1 MVVTEPKS
9 TKKFDMPE
17 MTEQNLKA
25 ALDAQMNK
33 KDDDLKLT
41 KEEADKFK
49 EAFEKPEFRKLMSE
63 YVEEISDPKN
73 RAETDAYIKQLE
85 SQGEVPTDK
94 EVIRPEKG
102 YVVKFKHTKVKV
114 AEDKKKKGE
123 KYEKEKL
130 FVNICSSEKVDPPK
144 SSVVTVKG
152 QKGRQW
158 QIPHSLGPVRM
169 ELDKGGGNAPTLDC
183 CYHPSTVQMSLQN
196 PQFKDLIVETAR
208 ESCVRGFKLV
218 KDEVEIDVKYHVLKG
233 VAYKNGDPIAMVIAK
248 DKKGDKAKKTAEA
261 MDKKETKKGGQVGG
275 DSLAKLSGPKPP
287 PAVKKGFMTAKKTTL
302 KNKDAPAK
310 NGGGGKRGGGVTE
323 GGRKIPF
330 YSLSE
335 SGSYDLSKS
344 TMADSVGPLFS
355 NRPGSIVYRV
365 ELPECKKAGELDLDV
380 SDTKLVLK
388 SLEGTKGHNYE
399 LDVAL
404 AYECEGEKGRAKWDK
419 SKKELVVTIPVRKP
433 SEKEIKDMEE
443 KHKLVETVAETV
455 EDLENLTV
463 DEEKVV
469 EEDDPKE
476 TSKNEKKDK
485 KDKKKT
491 KKDAPPVREKKVV
504 KTKATKREAF
514 AVDTPLPTNNSA
526 AEFYTRGGNG
536 DSDSEKKASPKKPQP
551 VVETVKVSG
560 DFTASDKFDGPRSGY
575 VFKKDSKGVGYY
587 VDSKTSSKKTKKS
600 SPKSSP
606 KKTEAATPPT
616 TPAASST
623 TKPTPNPKNPD
634 YEYRQNPTT
643 VTLLINVPKI
653 VFDTVDCTFT
663 STSISMKFSTSDSID
678 HVFDLPLYKEVA
690 VEGCSYDVS
699 SKNMIVVLKKKE
711 VGVNWK
717 SAVWVEEKK
726 KVERKNKKKEEGGKK
741 EGENRVYQNFS
752 KETVDVLNDLD

>member
-1 MVVTEPKS
+1 
-9 TKKFDMPE
+9 
-17 MTEQNLKA
+17 
-25 ALDAQMNK
+25 
-33 KDDDLKLT
+33 
-41 KEEADKFK
+41 
-49 EAFEKPEFRKLMSE
+49 MSE

-102 YVVKFKHTKVKV
+102 DVVKFKHTKFKV

-123 KYEKEKL
+123 VRSRPTNETHPQAIIPPNVAPNPSPPNPNHPKQKYEKEKL
-130 FVNICSSEKVDPPK
+130 FVNICSSDKVDPPK

-218 KDEVEIDVKYHVLKG
+218 KDEVEIDVKDHVLKG

-388 SLEGTKGHNYE
+388 
-399 LDVAL
+399 
-404 AYECEGEKGRAKWDK
+404 R
-419 SKKELVVTIPVRKP
+419 
-433 SEKEIKDMEE
+433 
-443 KHKLVETVAETV
+443 
-455 EDLENLTV
+455 
-463 DEEKVV
+463 
-469 EEDDPKE
+469 
-476 TSKNEKKDK
+476 
-485 KDKKKT
+485 
-491 KKDAPPVREKKVV
+491 
-504 KTKATKREAF
+504 
-514 AVDTPLPTNNSA
+514 
-526 AEFYTRGGNG
+526 
-536 DSDSEKKASPKKPQP
+536 
-551 VVETVKVSG
+551 
-560 DFTASDKFDGPRSGY
+560 
-575 VFKKDSKGVGYY
+575 
-587 VDSKTSSKKTKKS
+587 
-600 SPKSSP
+600 
-606 KKTEAATPPT
+606 
-616 TPAASST
+616 
-623 TKPTPNPKNPD
+623 
-634 YEYRQNPTT
+634 
-643 VTLLINVPKI
+643 
-653 VFDTVDCTFT
+653 
-663 STSISMKFSTSDSID
+663 
-678 HVFDLPLYKEVA
+678 
-690 VEGCSYDVS
+690 
-699 SKNMIVVLKKKE
+699 
-711 VGVNWK
+711 
-717 SAVWVEEKK
+717 
-726 KVERKNKKKEEGGKK
+726 
-741 EGENRVYQNFS
+741 
-752 KETVDVLNDLD
+752 